1 MRRKRFWMSVAL
13 VIGFVLLVLIGLVAM
28 IKSEPNFYAQA
39 LMPAG
44 EGRKQHSDS
53 AKSQYQNIYSALSD
67 QNGEVVFSAN
77 EINGFLQEEFHRV
90 GGDENLPEGV
100 SDLRVKIEDGKMR
113 LGFRLG
119 KGIRSTIVALE
130 LRLWK
135 VPGEINMLAME
146 VVSLQAGSLPL
157 STGTLLEYISETV
170 RRENVEIT
178 WFRSEKGNPVAI
190 MRFQADQTRPTFQ
203 FDAVEL
209 KDGKLMIKVRSM
221 EFVIGPQP
229 RVQK

>member
-1 MRRKRFWMSVAL
+1 MSVAL